1 MLAGGTEAL
10 NRSKHNLIKGLA
22 SLYRMGLVSAIVS
35 AEVDTQGAAGV
46 DGSDAFIILFN
57 DCVGRKNQFLY

>member
-1 MLAGGTEAL
+1 MFKLKLIYSTFTGQLRKKEILTQAGGTEAV

-35 AEVDTQGAAGV
+35 LEVDT
-46 DGSDAFIILFN
+46 
-57 DCVGRKNQFLY
+57 